1 MEINR
6 PHIWYKCQ
14 HILVNNKF
22 YCGFAMKEIRL
33 KTWEAQHDFWSNQ
46 WLDRFK
52 WLDRIREVI
61 DDQTDQSSPIFKTFV
76 KDRASTQ

>member
-1 MEINR
+1 
-6 PHIWYKCQ
+6 
-14 HILVNNKF
+14 
-22 YCGFAMKEIRL
+22 MKEIRL

-76 KDRASTQ
+76 KDWASTQ